1 MFIIKAKNKCDINNV
16 FDNNFCPRVNEKIN
30 LAKTVSSSAPIGAE
44 LRGKLHLLINLME
57 HLHIKEDYFDVFRRG
72 TPGLVNL
79 KCIGDRLSDSDIQE
93 YHCGIF
99 LERIYC
105 KFEKPVCLSKIQVT
119 K

>member
-1 MFIIKAKNKCDINNV
+1 MIKYEFSITKTKVEYRTKSPFTSNIQKHTA
-16 FDNNFCPRVNEKIN
+16 RVNEKIN

-79 KCIGDRLSDSDIQE
+79 KCIGD
-93 YHCGIF
+93 
-99 LERIYC
+99 
-105 KFEKPVCLSKIQVT
+105 
-119 K
+119 